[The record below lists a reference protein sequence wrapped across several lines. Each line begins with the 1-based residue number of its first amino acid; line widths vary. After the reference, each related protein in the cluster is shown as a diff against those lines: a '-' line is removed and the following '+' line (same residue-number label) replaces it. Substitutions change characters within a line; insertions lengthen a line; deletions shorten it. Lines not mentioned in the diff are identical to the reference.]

1 MLWLGYV
8 YMNLFLSKMKRRN
21 NLTPLSELSIGA
33 TATIED
39 ILDDLKYK
47 ARFSEMGIIP
57 GKPIKLIQR
66 YSKLGPICIKVMG
79 SLVMIRKE
87 NADKIIVSKGSNE

>member
-1 MLWLGYV
+1 MSQ
-8 YMNLFLSKMKRRN
+8 NSN
-21 NLTPLSELSIGA
+21 HISLSELDIGA
-33 TATIED
+33 TATIKD
-39 ILDDLKYK
+39 ILDELKYK

-79 SLVMIRKE
+79 SFVMIRKE
-87 NADKIIVSKGSNE
+87 NADKIIVSKGTDE

>member
-1 MLWLGYV
+1 MQEK
-8 YMNLFLSKMKRRN
+8 SKQI
-21 NLTPLSELSIGA
+21 PLSSLDIGA

-39 ILDDLKYK
+39 ILDELKYK

-57 GKPIKLIQR
+57 GKPLKLIQR
-66 YSKLGPICIKVMG
+66 YSTLGPICIKVMG

-87 NADKIIVSKGSNE
+87 NADKIIVSRNGNE